1 MPGTL
6 TIGDFSRA
14 THLSVKTLRHY
25 HQFGLLAP
33 TEVDPQSGY
42 RRYSTEQIPVAQ
54 VIRRFRD
61 LDMPLGD
68 IKAVLEAPGVST
80 RNAVIAGHLSRL
92 QATLDRT
99 QQATASLRALLDPPR
114 VVDCA
119 EVVNLSVRA
128 TPAMAISDVIETQ
141 SASPWCRGA
150 LAELRATA
158 SALGR
163 EPSGPAGGIF
173 ADGMF
178 SDGRGQATM
187 FLPVTAS
194 LRPTGRIRMETIPAV
209 ELATIVHLGPETDID
224 RAYGTLATYVCDH
237 AVGVEGPIRE
247 YYLIDDASDP
257 DPQHWRTQIGW
268 PVFQTSTA
276 AQPGTSAPPPIH

>member
-1 MPGTL
+1 
-6 TIGDFSRA
+6 
-14 THLSVKTLRHY
+14 
-25 HQFGLLAP
+25 
-33 TEVDPQSGY
+33 
-42 RRYSTEQIPVAQ
+42 
-54 VIRRFRD
+54 
-61 LDMPLGD
+61 
-68 IKAVLEAPGVST
+68 VLEAPGVST
-80 RNAVIAGHLSRL
+80 RNAVIAEHLSRL
-92 QATLDRT
+92 EATLNRT

-114 VVDCA
+114 VVDSA
-119 EVVNLSVRA
+119 EVVTLSARA
-128 TPAMAISDVIETQ
+128 TPAMVISDVIETKG
-141 SASPWCRGA
+141 ASPWCRGA
-150 LAELRATA
+150 LAELRATV
-158 SALGR
+158 SALGH

-209 ELATIVHLGPETDID
+209 ELATIVHSGPETDID

-247 YYLIDDASDP
+247 YYLVDDASDP

-276 AQPGTSAPPPIH
+276 TQPGTSAA